1 MDSSV
6 SLFLSPRPYIL
17 WFSFLLL
24 FFSLHL
30 ACTLGSD
37 PFTPTQPVS
46 SLKPD
51 TGGTRREMG
60 TGTKRNQLKRTR
72 NSSTLLVAVGVGVL
86 MGCDRID
93 IGFGYSP
100 ASRFQEFRCRYGYA
114 FHVIF
119 FWSQNMDLNSHLDS
133 FFPSNFLQS
142 PVDVDT
148 ACMIETVYASQ
159 FSSLV
164 LM

>member
-1 MDSSV
+1 
-6 SLFLSPRPYIL
+6 
-17 WFSFLLL
+17 
-24 FFSLHL
+24 
-30 ACTLGSD
+30 
-37 PFTPTQPVS
+37 
-46 SLKPD
+46 
-51 TGGTRREMG
+51 
-60 TGTKRNQLKRTR
+60 
-72 NSSTLLVAVGVGVL
+72 

-119 FWSQNMDLNSHLDS
+119 FWSQNMDPNSYLDS
-133 FFPSNFLQS
+133 IFPSNFLQS
-142 PVDVDT
+142 PVDVGT

-159 FSSLV
+159 FSSLA